1 MPFRVNV
8 ELKNGAVCRMGKK
21 AFNAFL
27 SLDEVT
33 RFKRSDGW
41 VNVKHARLRD
51 FRKICDYRCPDRRN
65 IF

>member
-21 AFNAFL
+21 AFNVFL

-41 VNVKHARLRD
+41 VNVKNASMRD
-51 FRKICDYRCPDRRN
+51 FRKIYDYRFPDRRD